1 MRYSAFMNYLR
12 GRGCQETFVRLC
24 LDRVQKIEHAFGKY
38 IDDLVSD
45 DAATCQTLMELE
57 YRIEKDD
64 LDNYQNAVKH
74 YYKMVHGREC
84 PVRVPGNRRLK

>member
-24 LDRVQKIEHAFGKY
+24 MDRVQKIEYAFGKD

-45 DAATCQTLMELE
+45 DVATYKTLTELG

-74 YYKMVHGREC
+74 YYKMAHGCEC